1 MYNDPLSTGGCWV
14 FGPRP
19 SVPDKTRLEDR
30 LQSPPFV
37 CLMPWI
43 ALSSANWEQWE
54 VRFGEGAGDHDPHDS
69 LSLFRWGKKKTQEV
83 KAGKIFHYI
92 KRTTKKETGAQWPL
106 ARPQECAS
114 PGNWPL
120 ASLLRAC
127 WLGKTSAL
135 DAAKNADNGLLDLSL
150 WKVRLFV
157 LLSLKVTFIGHLHR
171 HAKR

>member
-1 MYNDPLSTGGCWV
+1 MTRWAQGAAGSSAP
-14 FGPRP
+14 GPRSLIKPGWRTDSRVLPLFVWCLELLWALPTESSGRWDLGKALGTMTHMIP
-19 SVPDKTRLEDR
+19 SLYFD
-30 LQSPPFV
+30 
-37 CLMPWI
+37 
-43 ALSSANWEQWE
+43 
-54 VRFGEGAGDHDPHDS
+54 GE
-69 LSLFRWGKKKTQEV
+69 KKKTQEV